1 MKLYNYFSKFE
12 KSDITFPFII
22 NFSVFLRL
30 DAVDAHLF
38 QYLFDV
44 LQAILRNKISMTRER
59 KSVFDKDVCC
69 IVVYIFRLANN
80 VQKGLSCLQ
89 LKRHH
94 VISENG
100 LHKKYSYIDNSMDH
114 CRILK
119 NCNKI
124 EILTQNW
131 VFENS

>member
-1 MKLYNYFSKFE
+1 MKSCFTKFE
-12 KSDITFPFII
+12 KSDITFSFII
-22 NFSVFLRL
+22 IFSVFLRL

-44 LQAILRNKISMTRER
+44 LQAILRSKISMTRER

-124 EILTQNW
+124 EILIQN
-131 VFENS
+131 